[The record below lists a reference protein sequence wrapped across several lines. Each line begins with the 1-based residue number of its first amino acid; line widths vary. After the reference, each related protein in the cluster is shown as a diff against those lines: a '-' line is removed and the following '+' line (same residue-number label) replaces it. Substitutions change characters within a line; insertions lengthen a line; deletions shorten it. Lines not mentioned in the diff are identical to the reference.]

1 MAELDSTGRAVAT
14 ITTGDEGGTPVI
26 SIVGEL
32 DLSNMGQAK
41 AAIDAALTSQAQ
53 RLILELSELEYMDSS
68 GLALLAAAARQARE
82 IELRDPSPMVR
93 RLIEMT
99 GLDQV
104 LRMTP

>member
-1 MAELDSTGRAVAT
+1 MAELDSTGRASAT
-14 ITTGDEGGTPVI
+14 IMARDEGGTPVI
-26 SIVGEL
+26 SIAGEL

-99 GLDQV
+99 GLDQI